1 MQAVAVIG
9 SELPGPMNA
18 QARVSERDKW
28 LRILVAATWALY
40 ALTFIPFS
48 GEYVIQWLFAFAA
61 ALGVVAV
68 AVISVLD
75 LRMWRVAAIVMAILL
90 LVLYVDYWVWI
101 TDNARSSKP
110 ELASPLA
117 IGHVLEQGWRIF
129 QHHLASGA
137 TFSALK
143 VIYFELV
150 MPVLQLVLIAALL
163 LLRGPA
169 AARPVNASP
178 A

>member
-1 MQAVAVIG
+1 VQAVSIII
-9 SELPGPMNA
+9 SELSSPMSA
-18 QARVSERDKW
+18 QTRISERDKW
-28 LRILVAATWALY
+28 LRVFVAATWALY

-61 ALGVVAV
+61 ALGVALV
-68 AVISVLD
+68 VITILG
-75 LRMWRVAAIVMAILL
+75 LRIWRIAAIVLAILV

-117 IGHVLEQGWRIF
+117 LGHVLEQGWRIF
-129 QHHLASGA
+129 QHQLSSGA

-143 VIYFELV
+143 VIYFEQV
-150 MPVLQLVLIAALL
+150 MPALQLVLIAVLL
-163 LLRGPA
+163 LLRGSAP
-169 AARPVNASP
+169 ARPVNASP

>member
-1 MQAVAVIG
+1 VQAVAVIG

-28 LRILVAATWALY
+28 LRIVVAATWALY
-40 ALTFIPFS
+40 AVTFIPFS
-48 GEYVIQWLFAFAA
+48 GEYLIQWLFALAA
-61 ALGVVAV
+61 VLGVAV

-75 LRMWRVAAIVMAILL
+75 LRMWRIAAIVMAILL

-150 MPVLQLVLIAALL
+150 MPVLQLLLIALLL